1 MNKMKKYV
9 VLLAIA
15 IVPLAFASC
24 DDADW
29 YDGDPW
35 WYSYYGGGYSW
46 NNDYYN
52 NGGYYNGG
60 GYENNGLTTL
70 DEAQVLAGEWDGKV
84 DYTNGI
90 TGEVSQFYAN
100 MTFVQNNST
109 AIKGTGTERDYDGN
123 GNSQILRFSW
133 YIDINNGD
141 IHIRY
146 TDSKNEFVMD
156 YGSTN
161 RGFWLNESSGTFGGY
176 MMGTN
181 NRDMVYID
189 LTRVTAGAK
198 ATRAGV
204 ASNSTATTMTATTGK
219 ERFFG
224 SRNVVK
230 PRTSDTK
237 HRLVKH

>member
-46 NNDYYN
+46 NNNYYN

-161 RGFWLNESSGTFGGY
+161 RGF
-176 MMGTN
+176 
-181 NRDMVYID
+181 
-189 LTRVTAGAK
+189 
-198 ATRAGV
+198 
-204 ASNSTATTMTATTGK
+204 
-219 ERFFG
+219 
-224 SRNVVK
+224 
-230 PRTSDTK
+230 
-237 HRLVKH
+237 